1 MLLDVLSE
9 VNWLAVLV
17 AAVAYFAVGGLW
29 YSPVLFA
36 KPWIAS
42 SGITPEQAQG
52 PGALYAVSFGFQF
65 LASLAL
71 ALIAV
76 AAGAESV
83 ADGIVLGLV
92 VGIGFV
98 LTSVGV
104 TQMFSNAPGVLQ
116 AINIGYHLVG
126 LVVAGIIVALWR

>member
-1 MLLDVLSE
+1 MLLDAFSE

-36 KPWIAS
+36 KPWMSA
-42 SGITPEQAQG
+42 SGISPEQSQG
-52 PGALYAVSFGFQF
+52 PSALYAVSFVFQF

-71 ALIAV
+71 ALLVV
-76 AAGAESV
+76 ATGAQTF

-92 VGIGFV
+92 IGIGFV
-98 LTSVGV
+98 LTAVGV
-104 TQMFSNAPGVLQ
+104 TQMFSNAPAVLQ

-126 LVVAGIIVALWR
+126 LVVAGVILALWR

>member
-36 KPWIAS
+36 KPWMAA

-52 PGALYAVSFGFQF
+52 PGALYAVSFVFQF

-76 AAGAESV
+76 ATSAESV

-104 TQMFSNAPGVLQ
+104 TQMFSNAPAVLQ

-126 LVVAGIIVALWR
+126 LMVAGIIVAPWR